1 MYKGEIIMYYDDK
14 GYYKMLWQQLKYGG
28 KNADDIVEDY
38 KKLLQQ
44 LKEYKGENNMYDERT
59 IEVYKKL
66 LNYTASYCETNYKY
80 YSKPDDID
88 YNIEIM
94 YKGNTLISLQHSST
108 MKRSADDIAGS
119 IAGIISDIFKT
130 VIYHKRYF
138 SEDTNGDYMLSLDD
152 TGGFA
157 VKVTKKKKE

>member
-1 MYKGEIIMYYDDK
+1 MWYDDK
-14 GYYKMLWQQLKYGG
+14 GYYKMLWEQVKYGG
-28 KNADDIVEDY
+28 KDVEDIVEDY

-44 LKEYKGENNMYDERT
+44 LKEYKEGEVNMYDERT

-66 LNYTASYCETNYKY
+66 LNYTASYCENNYKY
-80 YSKPDDID
+80 YSKQDDID
-88 YNIEIM
+88 YNIEIL
-94 YKGNTLISLQHSST
+94 YKGNTLITLQHSST
-108 MKRSADDIAGS
+108 MKRSAADIAGS
-119 IAGIISDIFKT
+119 IAGIITDIFKT

-152 TGGFA
+152 TGGYA

>member
-1 MYKGEIIMYYDDK
+1 MYYDDK
-14 GYYKMLWQQLKYGG
+14 GYYNMLWQQLKYGG

-88 YNIEIM
+88 YNIEIS

-157 VKVTKKKKE
+157 VKVTKKKKEQEIKI

>member
-1 MYKGEIIMYYDDK
+1 MHYDDK

-88 YNIEIM
+88 YNIEIS

>member
-1 MYKGEIIMYYDDK
+1 MYYDDK

>member
-1 MYKGEIIMYYDDK
+1 MYYDDK

-88 YNIEIM
+88 YNIEIS

>member
-1 MYKGEIIMYYDDK
+1 MHNDRSIEEYKK
-14 GYYKMLWQQLKYGG
+14 LSQQVKYNG
-28 KNADDIVEDY
+28 KDNCDIVEDY

-80 YSKPDDID
+80 YSKQDDID

>member
-1 MYKGEIIMYYDDK
+1 MHDDRSIEEYKK
-14 GYYKMLWQQLKYGG
+14 LSQQVKYNG
-28 KNADDIVEDY
+28 KDNCDIVEDY

-80 YSKPDDID
+80 YSKPDDND
-88 YNIEIM
+88 YNIEIS

-108 MKRSADDIAGS
+108 MKRSADDIASS

>member
-1 MYKGEIIMYYDDK
+1 MHYDDK
-14 GYYKMLWQQLKYGG
+14 GYYKILWQQFKYGG
-28 KNADDIVEDY
+28 EDVDNIVEDY

-44 LKEYKGENNMYDERT
+44 LKEYKGEDNMYDERT

-66 LNYTASYCETNYKY
+66 LNYTASYCEINYKY
-80 YSKPDDID
+80 YSKQDDID
-88 YNIEIM
+88 YNIEIL
-94 YKGNTLISLQHSST
+94 YKGNTLITLQHSST
-108 MKRSADDIAGS
+108 MKRSAADIAGS
-119 IAGIISDIFKT
+119 IAGIITDIFKT

-157 VKVTKKKKE
+157 VKVIKKKKE

>member
-1 MYKGEIIMYYDDK
+1 MHDDRSIEEYKK
-14 GYYKMLWQQLKYGG
+14 LSQQVKYNG
-28 KNADDIVEDY
+28 KDNCDIVEDY

-80 YSKPDDID
+80 YSKQDDID
-88 YNIEIM
+88 YNIEIS

-130 VIYHKRYF
+130 IIYHKRYF

>member
-1 MYKGEIIMYYDDK
+1 MYYDDK
-14 GYYKMLWQQLKYGG
+14 GYYKMLWQQLKYNG

-88 YNIEIM
+88 YNIEIS

>member
-1 MYKGEIIMYYDDK
+1 MHDDRSIEEYKK
-14 GYYKMLWQQLKYGG
+14 LSQQVKYNG
-28 KNADDIVEDY
+28 KDNCDIVEDY

-80 YSKPDDID
+80 YSKPDDND
-88 YNIEIM
+88 YNIEIS
-94 YKGNTLISLQHSST
+94 YKGNTLITLQHSST

>member
-1 MYKGEIIMYYDDK
+1 MHDDRSIEDYKKLLQPVKYNGEDNY
-14 GYYKMLWQQLKYGG
+14 
-28 KNADDIVEDY
+28 NIVEDY
-38 KKLLQQ
+38 KKLLQR
-44 LKEYKGENNMYDERT
+44 LKEYKGEDNMYDERT

-80 YSKPDDID
+80 YSKQDDID
-88 YNIEIM
+88 YNIEIL
-94 YKGNTLISLQHSST
+94 YKGNTLITLQHSST

-152 TGGFA
+152 TGGYA

>member
-1 MYKGEIIMYYDDK
+1 MYYDDK

-88 YNIEIM
+88 YSIEIS

>member
-1 MYKGEIIMYYDDK
+1 MYYDNK
-14 GYYKMLWQQLKYGG
+14 GYYKMLWQQLKYNG

-88 YNIEIM
+88 YNIEIS

>member
-1 MYKGEIIMYYDDK
+1 MHDDRSIEEYKK
-14 GYYKMLWQQLKYGG
+14 LSQQVKYNG
-28 KNADDIVEDY
+28 KDNCDIVEDY
-38 KKLLQQ
+38 KMLLQQ

-88 YNIEIM
+88 YNIEIS

>member
-1 MYKGEIIMYYDDK
+1 MYYDDK

-38 KKLLQQ
+38 YKLLQQ

-80 YSKPDDID
+80 YSKQDDID
-88 YNIEIM
+88 YNIEIS

>member
-1 MYKGEIIMYYDDK
+1 MYNNKSTED
-14 GYYKMLWQQLKYGG
+14 YKKIWDQVKYNG
-28 KNADDIVEDY
+28 KDNCDIVEDY

-44 LKEYKGENNMYDERT
+44 LKEYKGEDNMYDERT

-66 LNYTASYCETNYKY
+66 LNYTASYCETNYKF
-80 YSKPDDID
+80 YSKQDDID
-88 YNIEIM
+88 YNIDVL
-94 YKGNTLISLQHSST
+94 YKGNTLITLQHSST

>member
-1 MYKGEIIMYYDDK
+1 MYYDDK

-44 LKEYKGENNMYDERT
+44 LKEYKGENSMYDERT

-80 YSKPDDID
+80 YSKQDDID
-88 YNIEIM
+88 YNIEIS
-94 YKGNTLISLQHSST
+94 YKGNTLITLQHSST
-108 MKRSADDIAGS
+108 MKRSADDIAGY

>member
-1 MYKGEIIMYYDDK
+1 MYYDDK
-14 GYYKMLWQQLKYGG
+14 GYYNMLWQQLKYGG

-88 YNIEIM
+88 YNIEIS

>member
-1 MYKGEIIMYYDDK
+1 MHGNGTIEDYKK
-14 GYYKMLWQQLKYGG
+14 LSQQVKYNG
-28 KNADDIVEDY
+28 KDNCDIVEDY

-88 YNIEIM
+88 YNIEIS

>member
-1 MYKGEIIMYYDDK
+1 MYDNRSTED
-14 GYYKMLWQQLKYGG
+14 YKKLPQLVKYNG
-28 KNADDIVEDY
+28 KDNCDIVEDY

-44 LKEYKGENNMYDERT
+44 LKEYKGEDNMYDERT
-59 IEVYKKL
+59 IELYKKL

-80 YSKPDDID
+80 YNKQGDID
-88 YNIEIM
+88 YNIDIL
-94 YKGNTLISLQHSST
+94 YKGNTLITLQHSST

-119 IAGIISDIFKT
+119 IAGIICGIFKT

-138 SEDTNGDYMLSLDD
+138 REDTNGDYMLSLDD

>member
-1 MYKGEIIMYYDDK
+1 MYYDDK

-28 KNADDIVEDY
+28 KNTDDIVEDY

-80 YSKPDDID
+80 YSKQDDID
-88 YNIEIM
+88 YNIEIS

>member
-1 MYKGEIIMYYDDK
+1 MYYDDK

-88 YNIEIM
+88 YNIEIS

-138 SEDTNGDYMLSLDD
+138 SEDINGDYMLSLDD

>member
-1 MYKGEIIMYYDDK
+1 MHVDKSIEEYKKLSQQVKYNGED
-14 GYYKMLWQQLKYGG
+14 
-28 KNADDIVEDY
+28 NCNIVEDY

-44 LKEYKGENNMYDERT
+44 LKEYKGEDNMYDDRT

-66 LNYTASYCETNYKY
+66 LNYTASYCENNYKY
-80 YSKPDDID
+80 YSKQDDID
-88 YNIEIM
+88 YNIEIL
-94 YKGNTLISLQHSST
+94 YKGNTLITLQHSST

-138 SEDTNGDYMLSLDD
+138 NEDTNGDYMLSLDD

>member
-1 MYKGEIIMYYDDK
+1 MHYDDK

-28 KNADDIVEDY
+28 EDPCDIVEDY

-44 LKEYKGENNMYDERT
+44 LKEYKGEDNMYDERT

-66 LNYTASYCETNYKY
+66 LNYTASYCEINYKY
-80 YSKPDDID
+80 YSKQDDID
-88 YNIEIM
+88 YNIEIL
-94 YKGNTLISLQHSST
+94 YKGNTLITLQHSST
-108 MKRSADDIAGS
+108 MKRSAADIAGS
-119 IAGIISDIFKT
+119 IAGIITDIFKT

-157 VKVTKKKKE
+157 VKVIKKKKE

>member
-1 MYKGEIIMYYDDK
+1 MYYDDK

-44 LKEYKGENNMYDERT
+44 LKEYKGEDSMYDERT

-80 YSKPDDID
+80 YSKQDDID
-88 YNIEIM
+88 YNIEIS

>member
-1 MYKGEIIMYYDDK
+1 MWYDDK
-14 GYYKMLWQQLKYGG
+14 GYYKMLWDTVKYGG
-28 KNADDIVEDY
+28 KDVEEIVEDY

-44 LKEYKGENNMYDERT
+44 LKEYKEGEVNMYDERT

-66 LNYTASYCETNYKY
+66 LNYTASYCENNYKY
-80 YSKPDDID
+80 YSKQDDID
-88 YNIEIM
+88 YNIEIL
-94 YKGNTLISLQHSST
+94 YKGNTLITLQHSST
-108 MKRSADDIAGS
+108 MKRSAADIAGS
-119 IAGIISDIFKT
+119 IAGIITDIFKT

-152 TGGFA
+152 TGGYA

>member
-1 MYKGEIIMYYDDK
+1 MHYDDK

-28 KNADDIVEDY
+28 KNADDIVDDY

-88 YNIEIM
+88 YNIEIS

>member
-1 MYKGEIIMYYDDK
+1 MHNDRSIEE
-14 GYYKMLWQQLKYGG
+14 YKMLWQQLKYNG
-28 KNADDIVEDY
+28 KDNCDIVEDY
-38 KKLLQQ
+38 KMLLQQ

-80 YSKPDDID
+80 YSKQDDID
-88 YNIEIM
+88 YNIEIS

-138 SEDTNGDYMLSLDD
+138 SEDINGDYMLSLDD

>member
-1 MYKGEIIMYYDDK
+1 MYYDDK

-88 YNIEIM
+88 YNIEIS

-108 MKRSADDIAGS
+108 MKRSANDIAGS

>member
-1 MYKGEIIMYYDDK
+1 MHYDDK
-14 GYYKMLWQQLKYGG
+14 DYYKMLWQQLKYGG

-44 LKEYKGENNMYDERT
+44 LKEYKGEDSMYDERT

-88 YNIEIM
+88 YNIEIS

>member
-1 MYKGEIIMYYDDK
+1 
-14 GYYKMLWQQLKYGG
+14 
-28 KNADDIVEDY
+28 
-38 KKLLQQ
+38 
-44 LKEYKGENNMYDERT
+44 MYDERT

-80 YSKPDDID
+80 YSKQDDID
-88 YNIEIM
+88 YNIEIL